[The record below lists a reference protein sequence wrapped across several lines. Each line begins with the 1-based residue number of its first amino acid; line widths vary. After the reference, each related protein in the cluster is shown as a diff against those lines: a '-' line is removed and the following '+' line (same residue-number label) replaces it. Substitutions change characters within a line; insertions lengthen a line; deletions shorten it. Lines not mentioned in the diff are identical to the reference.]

1 MQEKREIM
9 LRVSALSFDENYNA
23 VYFKTSGIVCK
34 ELGKDEELL
43 IMDIDRYAICP
54 IYLSF
59 NVLTTVPDVA
69 LYQQICRPVTSNSG
83 SVNNPPAVVGSA
95 NEESANNVETDLN
108 SSVVSPSSASNIPEI
123 ESSGP

>member
-23 VYFKTSGIVCK
+23 VYFKTSGIVSK

-59 NVLTTVPDVA
+59 NVLTT
-69 LYQQICRPVTSNSG
+69 G
-83 SVNNPPAVVGSA
+83 
-95 NEESANNVETDLN
+95 
-108 SSVVSPSSASNIPEI
+108 
-123 ESSGP
+123 